1 MPDRL
6 PWFVEKFSLYD
17 EEFYRCLKEV
27 LDKAMATS
35 ALDEKTKY
43 LIVLALDIA
52 KGAAEGVR
60 VLAQKARE
68 KGATEEE
75 IKEVVRLAYYVSG
88 MEVIKTSL
96 AAFE

>member
-6 PWFVEKFSLYD
+6 PWFVEKFGEYD
-17 EEFYRCLKEV
+17 GEFYGYLKEV

-35 ALDEKTKY
+35 VLDEKTRY
-43 LIVLALDIA
+43 LIVLALDIS
-52 KGAAEGVR
+52 KGASEGVR
-60 VLAQKARE
+60 VLAKKARE

-75 IKEVVRLAYYVSG
+75 IKEVIRLAYYVSG